1 MIKNNSLAVAA
12 AAVLMCG
19 STFSNAASF
28 DFMALGNSH
37 EQGYASF
44 THSTGGITVE
54 ASGRS
59 TDGKSSY
66 FAYLDGGNA
75 GLGVCKILDA
85 ADQCSPSSDDNV
97 TLDELLRLDFDQT
110 ITLSEVVFVNGSHGT
125 TFNGTFDLSIDG
137 GAATSYNLS
146 NIFTLDL
153 TGKTFDFINLNALGD
168 IDNRYQFY
176 ISSVEV
182 NAVPVPAAA
191 WLFASGI
198 LGLAG
203 VAGRRTT

>member
-1 MIKNNSLAVAA
+1 
-12 AAVLMCG
+12 
-19 STFSNAASF
+19 
-28 DFMALGNSH
+28 
-37 EQGYASF
+37 
-44 THSTGGITVE
+44 
-54 ASGRS
+54 
-59 TDGKSSY
+59 
-66 FAYLDGGNA
+66 
-75 GLGVCKILDA
+75 
-85 ADQCSPSSDDNV
+85 
-97 TLDELLRLDFDQT
+97 
-110 ITLSEVVFVNGSHGT
+110 VNGSHGT